1 MKFVAF
7 RLGSAS
13 AFVLAAMTVVPA
25 AAQTAPDPNA
35 APAPAPTATP
45 APSTTPVPTPQDV
58 PADSATNAPADG
70 TQPVTATDAA
80 APPPD
85 AVPSMPRTD
94 ILSKNTISI
103 LLDARLALANGEK
116 SFTNGGLGKTRF
128 QGTQNGDYRAYAVPV
143 EADLIWLPRFTPSLS
158 ANVSGAW
165 QRDQENKFDL
175 IEAFVNFLPQQSGK
189 IGFQARA
196 GLMWPEISLEHS
208 TGGAWSVVNTIT
220 PSTINSWVGE
230 EVKVLGVEGTLRASL
245 GQHELSF
252 TGGVFAGN
260 DTSGTLLS
268 FRGWALHDEK
278 ATGFGH
284 FPLPPLNSF
293 IKLLQEDRTRSTI
306 ELDNRP
312 GFYARLDWRPPWPF
326 GVALFYY
333 DNRGNPEAFK
343 PTGQWGWRT
352 RFWNLGINADLG
364 ANTKLLIQGMSGS
377 TIMGFE
383 ENGVPWVHTYFNS
396 AYAMVTRR
404 IGDKLAISAR
414 VEAFNTREHGS
425 EMSPLDNED
434 GWSSTVAARYN
445 LTSRV
450 TVLAEALNV
459 RSKRGVRATDLGIN
473 PFQAQTVFQLALRIH
488 L

>member
-1 MKFVAF
+1 MSFVSF
-7 RLGSAS
+7 RVVSAS
-13 AFVLAAMTVVPA
+13 VFVLAVTATLPAGAQTLPDPA
-25 AAQTAPDPNA
+25 ATP
-35 APAPAPTATP
+35 APAPAPAGQ
-45 APSTTPVPTPQDV
+45 PVSSD
-58 PADSATNAPADG
+58 APADADVAP
-70 TQPVTATDAA
+70 PVPAA
-80 APPPD
+80 AGDQSVSADATTPPPD
-85 AVPSMPRTD
+85 ATPPVPRTD
-94 ILSKNTISI
+94 ILSKNTLSV
-103 LLDARLALANGEK
+103 LLDARLALANGER
-116 SFTNGGLGKTRF
+116 SFTNGALGKTRF
-128 QGTQNGDYRAYAVPV
+128 QGTKDGGYRGYAVPV
-143 EADLIWLPRFTPSLS
+143 EADLIWLPRFTPSLT

-175 IEAFVNFLPQQSGK
+175 IEAFVNFLPEQKGK

-220 PSTINSWVGE
+220 PSAINSWVGE

-245 GQHELSF
+245 GQHEVSF

-293 IKLLQEDRTRSTI
+293 IRLLQEDRTRSTI
-306 ELDNRP
+306 ELDHRP

-333 DNRGNPEAFK
+333 DNRGNPQAFRLS
-343 PTGQWGWRT
+343 GQWGWRT

-364 ANTKLLIQGMSGS
+364 ASTRLLVQGMSGS

-383 ENGVPWVHTYFNS
+383 ENGVPWVHTYFNA
-396 AYAMVTRR
+396 AYALVTRR
-404 IGDKLAISAR
+404 IGDKLAITGR

-425 EMSPLDNED
+425 EMSPLDSED
-434 GWSSTVAARYN
+434 GWSSTVAARYS
-445 LTSRV
+445 LTSSV
-450 TVLAEALNV
+450 TLFAEALNV
-459 RSKRGVRATDLGIN
+459 RSRRGVRATDLGIN
-473 PFQAQTVFQLALRIH
+473 PFQAQTVFQLAVRIR